1 MIGKK
6 NKDWKKK
13 KFDEVKS
20 LKDRYESFIFFNF
33 NGLDVPKMVQLRD
46 SMKEIG
52 NETKVT
58 KNVFIKMIFGIKFED
73 PTGIIA
79 VKDDPIKSVKV
90 LLKLI
95 DEGKIKGSLVAGK
108 FFSAGETVSFKKMP
122 DLSEVRALVV
132 GTLIGTLYR
141 LISSLLWY
149 PSSLIY
155 ILKQR
160 AEKQD

>member
-6 NKDWKKK
+6 NKEWKKK
-13 KFDEVKS
+13 KFEEIKL
-20 LKDRYESFIFFNF
+20 LKDRYEYFIFFNF
-33 NGLDVPKMVQLRD
+33 NGLDVPKMIQLRD
-46 SMKEIG
+46 SMREIG

-58 KNVFIKMIFGIKFED
+58 KNVFIKMLFGIRFED

-95 DEGKIKGSLVAGK
+95 DEGKIKGSLIGGK
-108 FFSAGETVSFKKMP
+108 FFSAQETVLFKRMP

-132 GTLIGTLYR
+132 GTLISTLYR
-141 LISSLLWY
+141 LVSSLLWY

-160 AEKQD
+160 SEKQE